1 MVESGKREEGAVP
14 EGPFLLYDGECPF
27 CAFYIAKSRLEA
39 ALGEPLRLI
48 DGREAPALVARLR
61 REGYDLEE
69 GMVLALEGRLHHGAD
84 AMTALEDMIAAPGP
98 FGRLARRF
106 SSNPGRVRRAYP
118 WLRRLRRAAL
128 FAKGKP
134 GFGR

>member
-1 MVESGKREEGAVP
+1 MAKMRAYKLAEELGIDRHEFVEKAAEAGID
-14 EGPFLLYDGECPF
+14 L
-27 CAFYIAKSRLEA
+27 KS
-39 ALGEPLRLI
+39 
-48 DGREAPALVARLR
+48 
-61 REGYDLEE
+61 
-69 GMVLALEGRLHHGAD
+69 